1 MTTRFALLFALAL
14 LISCDASVPASEMPA
29 ESDAGAV
36 LEPERNVVLPVDGAL
51 VQVTDLPGAEELE
64 VLSPDGAWVA
74 FVAGGTGIASV
85 WAVPM
90 PTASAPR
97 PAPIQLTNVG
107 LESVKRVPGE
117 PPAGFVPVPETAK
130 GLRWV
135 DERTIGWSAAGQEYT
150 VEVPR

>member
-1 MTTRFALLFALAL
+1 MTTRFALLIALSL
-14 LISCDASVPASEMPA
+14 TVGCDASVPASDMPA

-36 LEPERNVVLPVDGAL
+36 LEPERNIVLAVDGAL
-51 VQVTDLPGAEELE
+51 IQVTDLPGAEELE

-90 PTASAPR
+90 PTAATPK
-97 PAPIQLTNVG
+97 PMPIQLTNVG
-107 LESVKRVPGE
+107 LESVKRVPGQ

-130 GLRWV
+130 GLRWL
-135 DERTIGWSAAGQEYT
+135 DQRTVGWSAAGKDYA